1 MNRFPF
7 PALAAV
13 LFLTFPASAHSSDQW
28 LMTLEADHPLVGKI
42 WKPETKSF
50 VTRAE
55 VEKAVG
61 GADYALLGE
70 THNNDDHHRL
80 QAAMVEAMVNAGK
93 KPGIAFEMI
102 TEDKQP
108 QLDQWR
114 QTNPANGSGLGPS
127 VAWDKTGWP
136 KWRTYQPI
144 GDVAA
149 KTGLTVRAAN
159 LPRAMIGAIHGQG
172 VAAIEASRRARLGL
186 DKPLPQAAIETIRRD
201 LFEGHCKLVP
211 AESLSPMFGVQRARD
226 AVLADNLVKAATAT
240 GADSGAL
247 IAGSGHARLDHAV
260 PFYLRQIVPGKKIVS
275 VAFVQ
280 VTQDIQD
287 AAGYAVGFGGALPFD
302 YVWFTPRADNIDR
315 CAELKKRFQKRK

>member
-1 MNRFPF
+1 MNGFLL
-7 PALAAV
+7 LAVTAA
-13 LFLTFPASAHSSDQW
+13 LFLASPASAQW

-42 WKPETKSF
+42 WQPATKSF
-50 VTRAE
+50 VSRGE
-55 VEKAVG
+55 VEAALGKT
-61 GADYALLGE
+61 DFALLGE

-80 QAAMVEAMVNAGK
+80 QAAMIEAMVKAGNR
-93 KPGIAFEMI
+93 PGIAFEMI

-108 QLDQWR
+108 QLEQWSR
-114 QTNPANGSGLGPS
+114 SNPVDGRGLGPS
-127 VAWDKTGWP
+127 VGWDKTGWP

-149 KTGLTVRAAN
+149 KAGLPVRAAN
-159 LPRAMIGAIHGQG
+159 LPRATIGAIHGRG
-172 VAAIEASRRARLGL
+172 VSAIEATRRARLGL
-186 DKPLPQAAIETIRRD
+186 DDPLPESAIKSIRRD
-201 LFEGHCKLVP
+201 LFEGHCKLIP
-211 AESLSPMFGVQRARD
+211 AERLSPMFGVQRARD
-226 AVLADNLVKAATAT
+226 GVLADNLVKVATAT

-260 PFYLRQIVPGKKIVS
+260 PFYLRRIAPGKKVVS

-280 VTQDIQD
+280 VTKDIQD

-315 CAELKKRFQKRK
+315 CAELKKRFQKRRK